1 MRPEPSSGNHEMN
14 ASGNVRYCRTCGAR
28 LARGSRLAQC
38 AHCHE
43 QARKLTLGPPELP
56 AAFWDTDLMRE
67 ALASWHIGQV
77 IRVYR
82 HHPHHG
88 VRPLSQELVASWLQL
103 TQTQLSRAENGPPVK
118 DLGKLTHWAR
128 RLHIPAQCLWFQL
141 PRAAAEA
148 APVTA
153 PARPT
158 QPSSSLRPAKASPSW
173 VFEVGQQPVHGESD
187 ATAMQAFR
195 AADLQL
201 GGGHLYPTVVQYLQK
216 ALAPRLFGTA
226 AAGSEVFTAASALTE
241 MAGWMAHDAG
251 RDESAQRH
259 FSRALD
265 LATAGS
271 DVQLRAHILASMSHL
286 ALHQNQPSQAIQFA
300 RQGQSALGMQPSN
313 PGLAA
318 QLLTME
324 ARGLATLP
332 QPEAGKCG
340 KTLLRAEWMLS
351 HQAADQPSP
360 WISRFDEGS
369 LASEAARCLR
379 QLGQLSAATR
389 QAELIMEIRP
399 DTHTRSRAFGQLLLA
414 RILVAQGEPEQAC
427 RLAQEVL
434 DATQSLSSYLV
445 IRQLN
450 ELSELLAPYRANRA
464 VEAFLTVLNDTLRQ
478 RLWLYTW
485 LTPDPDT
492 PTSAAGSH

>member
-1 MRPEPSSGNHEMN
+1 MN
-14 ASGNVRYCRTCGAR
+14 ASGSLHYCRTCGAR
-28 LARGSRLAQC
+28 LTRGSPAAQC
-38 AHCHE
+38 AHCQE
-43 QARKLTLGPPELP
+43 QARKLALGPPDLP
-56 AAFWDTDLMRE
+56 VSFWDTDLLRE
-67 ALASWHIGQV
+67 ALASWHMGQV
-77 IRVYR
+77 IRAYR

-88 VRPLSQELVASWLQL
+88 ARPLSQEVVANWLQL
-103 TQTQLSRAENGPPVK
+103 TQTQLSRVENGSPVQ

-128 RLHIPAQCLWFQL
+128 TLRIPAQYLWFRL
-141 PRAAAEA
+141 PRAVAEA
-148 APVTA
+148 VPVTA
-153 PARPT
+153 QART
-158 QPSSSLRPAKASPSW
+158 TAPSSSLEPTMVPPSLP
-173 VFEVGQQPVHGESD
+173 PVHSESD

-216 ALAPRLFGTA
+216 ALAPRVFGTA
-226 AAGSEVFTAASALTE
+226 AAGPEVFTAASALTE

-251 RDESAQRH
+251 RDESARQH
-259 FSRALD
+259 FNRALD

-271 DVQLRAHILASMSHL
+271 DAQLRAHILASMSHL
-286 ALHQNQPSQAIQFA
+286 ALHQNQPSRAIQFA
-300 RQGQSALGMQPSN
+300 RQGQSALGVKPSN

-324 ARGLATLP
+324 ARGLATLS
-332 QPEAGKCG
+332 QPECG
-340 KTLLRAEWMLS
+340 KALLRAEQTLS
-351 HQAADQPSP
+351 HHPAGPPSP

-379 QLGQLSAATR
+379 QLGQLSAAAR

-399 DTHTRSRAFGQLLLA
+399 GTHTRSRAFGQLLLA

-427 RLAQEVL
+427 RIAQEAL

-445 IRQLN
+445 IRQLK
-450 ELSELLAPYRANRA
+450 ELSQLLAPYQANRL
-464 VEAFLTVLNDTLRQ
+464 VEAFLTVLNDTLHQ

-492 PTSAAGSH
+492 PVSAAGSH

>member
-1 MRPEPSSGNHEMN
+1 
-14 ASGNVRYCRTCGAR
+14 
-28 LARGSRLAQC
+28 
-38 AHCHE
+38 
-43 QARKLTLGPPELP
+43 
-56 AAFWDTDLMRE
+56 MRE

-77 IRVYR
+77 IRAYR

-88 VRPLSQELVASWLQL
+88 ARPLSQELVASWLQL

-128 RLHIPAQCLWFQL
+128 TLRIPTQYLWFQL
-141 PRAAAEA
+141 PRVVTGVTPAAAEA
-148 APVTA
+148 KQTRPSNSLS
-153 PARPT
+153 PT
-158 QPSSSLRPAKASPSW
+158 QPSPPMPFAAGQRPAHS
-173 VFEVGQQPVHGESD
+173 ESD

-201 GGGHLYPTVVQYLQK
+201 GGGHLYPTVVHYLQA
-216 ALAPRLFGTA
+216 ALAPRLFGAA
-226 AAGSEVFTAASALTE
+226 AAGPEVFTAASALTE

-251 RDESAQRH
+251 RDESAQQH

-286 ALHQNQPSQAIQFA
+286 ALHQNQPRPAIQFA
-300 RQGQSALGMQPSN
+300 RQGQSALGMKPSN

-324 ARGLATLP
+324 ARGLARLQ
-332 QPEAGKCG
+332 QPERAECG
-340 KTLLRAEWMLS
+340 KALLRAEQMLS
-351 HQAADQPSP
+351 QHAAEQPSP
-360 WISRFDEGS
+360 WISRFDHGS

-379 QLGQLSAATR
+379 QLGQLSAAAR
-389 QAELIMEIRP
+389 QAELIMEMRP
-399 DTHTRSRAFGQLLLA
+399 GSHTRSRAFGQLLLA

-427 RLAQEVL
+427 GLAQEVL

-450 ELSELLAPYRANRA
+450 ELSQLLDPYRTNRA

-485 LTPDPDT
+485 LTSDPHA
-492 PTSAAGSH
+492 PVSSAGSH

>member
-1 MRPEPSSGNHEMN
+1 MNVSGKL
-14 ASGNVRYCRTCGAR
+14 RYCRTCGGR
-28 LARGSRLAQC
+28 LTRGSALVQC
-38 AHCHE
+38 ARCE
-43 QARKLTLGPPELP
+43 ERARKLTLGPPELP

-67 ALASWHIGQV
+67 ALASWHMGRV
-77 IRVYR
+77 IRAYR

-88 VRPLSQELVASWLQL
+88 SRPLSQELVASWLQL
-103 TQTQLSRAENGPPVK
+103 TQTQLSRVENGPPVQ
-118 DLGKLTHWAR
+118 DLGKLTYWAR
-128 RLHIPAQCLWFQL
+128 TLRVPAQYLWFQL

-153 PARPT
+153 QARLM
-158 QPSSSLRPAKASPSW
+158 QPSNFPGGAKVSPSLAP
-173 VFEVGQQPVHGESD
+173 VMGQQPVHGESD

-216 ALAPRLFGTA
+216 ALAPRLFGAA
-226 AAGSEVFTAASALTE
+226 AAGPEVFTAASALTE

-251 RDESAQRH
+251 RDESAQQH
-259 FSRALD
+259 FNRALD

-286 ALHQNQPSQAIQFA
+286 ALHRNEPSQAIQFA
-300 RQGQSALGMQPSN
+300 MEGQSALGVKPSN

-332 QPEAGKCG
+332 QPEPAQCG
-340 KTLLRAEWMLS
+340 KALLRAEQTLS
-351 HQAADQPSP
+351 QHTAEQPSP

-379 QLGQLSAATR
+379 QLGQLSAAAR
-389 QAELIMEIRP
+389 QAELIMEKRP
-399 DTHTRSRAFGQLLLA
+399 GTHTRSRAFGQILLA

-427 RLAQEVL
+427 RIAQEVL

-450 ELSELLAPYRANRA
+450 ELSQMLAPYRANRT
-464 VEAFLTVLNDTLRQ
+464 VEAFLTVLSDTLRQ

-485 LTPDPDT
+485 LTPDPDD
-492 PTSAAGSH
+492 PSAVSSH